1 MYDAL
6 QCDLQ
11 LALDFEHI
19 DVNNEDVKTDNHC
32 VQTDTAKKCLDS
44 CISNSGTEPDW
55 KKARRR

>member
-6 QCDLQ
+6 QCDLGPTTGTR
-11 LALDFEHI
+11 LWAY

-44 CISNSGTEPDW
+44 CISNSGTEPD
-55 KKARRR
+55 

>member
-44 CISNSGTEPDW
+44 CISNSGTEPD
-55 KKARRR
+55 